1 LVFEQTFFHST
12 KKGLTVIAS
21 PNYFDLNG
29 NRNQNQGT
37 SSEEANNINNI
48 LNNPTPDN
56 INQQAQPSPNAD
68 KICQQVKGEQDQEIK
83 DLLQK
88 LVSDKNKKR
97 DTLPPRERANTR
109 SKAQDQVFDDFE
121 KYIKEFRFFGYYVKH
136 PLDAFYEAK
145 VRKHVSLKTAFMY
158 AFGLIVLYMM
168 HLVFTGML
176 FSPVIIERTVF
187 IEELFKILVPFVT
200 FVLANYL
207 VSSLMEGEGSL
218 RAIFTNTL
226 GSLIPVYFILPI
238 MIFLSNVLT
247 YNEQFIYQFGF
258 TIMIG
263 WTAVLMFFNVK
274 DTHNYTVK
282 ETIYNFILTVVM
294 MIVMIIVIIMVY
306 MMIGQVVEFISN
318 LFKEVII
325 NA

>member
-1 LVFEQTFFHST
+1 LFYYNQGRYVESEAYWQEVL
-12 KKGLTVIAS
+12 KYNAL
-21 PNYFDLNG
+21 FDLAHEG
-29 NRNQNQGT
+29 LGLSYMMQGRF
-37 SSEEANNINNI
+37 EEA
-48 LNNPTPDN
+48 
-56 INQQAQPSPNAD
+56 
-68 KICQQVKGEQDQEIK
+68 
-83 DLLQK
+83 LQK
-88 LVSDKNKKR
+88 FEIANAQNEYSLAYWEVRNVWLLDYAGLFMVILLGVYVAYSIMMKLDRKYLFLEPVRKSLKEVSHI
-97 DTLPPRERANTR
+97 
-109 SKAQDQVFDDFE
+109 